1 MPHHGRMPPPG
12 PAPRGQSSSSSIGG
26 HSHGGSNPDQQ
37 SRSASSR
44 PMNGNWQSSKDMGV
58 RREMIQNI
66 VQLLKRSK
74 KKGDITTVLPQMVK
88 QLEVTLYRSAP
99 SFEAY
104 IDKSTLKERL
114 QSIATEISNDVKNN
128 KNRIR
133 GNGHDNNGMQNL
145 GPPPSGDP
153 MSHQGN
159 GMIPGPGPMGP
170 LHGGP
175 VPPGHYPPSGY
186 NHGPPQSQ
194 MPPQS
199 MNRGG
204 KDLVNLGNVNRDMMG
219 ANTSNDNGMNS
230 SGSMNNAFRNMSGT
244 GSLSEGTSAS
254 RSENISREHKERLRK
269 QQQRLLLLHH
279 SSKCQAPEGK
289 CTKTPY
295 CREMKR
301 LWLHMA
307 KCEDYN
313 CRVHHCYSSRT
324 ILSHYRKCKDQECE
338 ICKPVRLSVWRSKAE
353 RNSSDQMPSLGPVPE
368 RENPPPPHSY
378 ASSHMPYIPQPPPG
392 GPPPGPLPVPSN
404 QYPSQPNH
412 LPPQNHLQPQNHVP
426 SQPPLQN
433 NVPMPPPI
441 YRPESQNSGVISSTE
456 PPSNSVENIEWK
468 KRIAHKQQRLL
479 LLRHASKCTA
489 PEGKCEVTPHCHNM
503 KLLWHH
509 ISKCS
514 KKDCDEPHCISSRYV
529 LMHYRKCKDVT
540 CPSCQPVREAI
551 RKGNEN
557 KAKLAKE
564 ASRKR
569 PLEDQHISEEVNS
582 TSQIVVSA
590 PTSSSPIQ
598 KRHRPSEK
606 KADDHTSTLL
616 KSLTVEQIELHIQS
630 LSQVTFLPP
639 KVLKD
644 KCQGLL
650 TMLRNHDDG
659 WVFNAPVDPL
669 ALGLPDY
676 FERIKNPMDLGTINK
691 RLDSGYYR
699 EIKGFDHD
707 IRLTF
712 DNAMLYNEPKTPVH
726 EMAKGLKD
734 LYLQEYTKLIE
745 GMKRE
750 EEERRQSDRACALCG
765 CEKLQFEP
773 PVFFCSGM
781 NCQSKRIHRN
791 RHFYVGGNQYN
802 WCTSCYNELDD
813 SPIHLQDLTLM
824 KKDLVKKKNDET
836 NEETWVQCD
845 ACDRWMHQICGL
857 FNPRQNKND
866 DSVKY
871 TCPLCLLDE
880 RKNTGTPPDTR
891 NPTAEDLPR
900 TKFSEWLED
909 HVSKKVQ
916 EKYEQLALEKSQ
928 SEDIPY
934 DEALKRV
941 SCGGKITIRQVTSGD
956 KKLEVRERMRKRY
969 AHKNYPEEFPYR
981 CKCILVFQNLDGVDV
996 VLFALYVYE
1005 HDEKNPAPNSRT
1017 VYISYLDSVYYM
1029 RPRNLRTFVYHE
1041 ILISYLDYARKRGFA
1056 TVHIWACP
1064 PLKGDDYIFY
1074 AKPEDQKTPKDHR
1087 LRQWYIEMLVECQ
1100 KRNIVGRLTNMYDL
1114 YFAPG
1119 NMDATVV
1126 PYLEGDYFSGEVEA
1140 FIKDVE
1146 DGKGKG
1152 GKAKNKSKKKGN
1164 PSDKTKK
1171 MRKGT
1176 RSGGL
1181 DDDFI
1186 KGDDPESI
1194 DSANDPV
1201 MKQLGDFIKPMKESF
1216 IVAFLNC
1223 EGAKPENLQ
1232 VPRDIEEERQRR
1244 NELKFDRNVVDQE
1257 RNIIKKD
1264 KNGNT
1269 IKIIDDDAEE
1279 LECEILE
1286 TRQDF
1291 LNLCRKNHYQFDQQ
1305 RRAKHTS
1312 MMILWHLHNPDAAK
1326 IVQMCAACGKDILSG
1341 VRYNCPHCTD
1351 YDLCAECYNNPN
1363 TNRGSCTHE
1372 LVPKSVDGDANQNG
1386 AGGSAQLTEAQRKE
1400 RRHHIKLHIQLLEH
1414 ASLCNSQKCTS
1425 SNCAKMKQYLAH
1437 SATCTKGH
1445 QGGCKICK
1453 RILSLLKY
1461 HALSCKSKACPIPN
1475 CDKVKERLRQMRRQ
1489 QQAMDDRR
1497 RQVMN
1502 RQYRMG
1508 HPQN

>member
-1 MPHHGRMPPPG
+1 MPPHGRMPPPG
-12 PAPRGQSSSSSIGG
+12 PTSRGQSSNSSLGG
-26 HSHGGSNPDQQ
+26 HSHGGGSGSIPGHQ
-37 SRSASSR
+37 SRSTGSSSK
-44 PMNGNWQSSKDMGV
+44 PINGNWQSSKDMSV
-58 RREMIQNI
+58 RREMIHNI

-74 KKGDITTVLPQMVK
+74 RRGDITTVLPQMVK

-114 QSIATEISNDVKNN
+114 QSIATEISNDAKHIKNQ
-128 KNRIR
+128 NR
-133 GNGHDNNGMQNL
+133 GSGHGSNGMQSL
-145 GPPPSGDP
+145 GPTSVGDP
-153 MSHQGN
+153 MNPQGN
-159 GMIPGPGPMGP
+159 GGLMAGPSSMGPM
-170 LHGGP
+170 HGGP
-175 VPPGHYPPSGY
+175 MPPGQYPPHGY
-186 NHGPPQSQ
+186 GHGMPPQSQ

-199 MNRGG
+199 MSSSNVRGGGGGGGGG
-204 KDLVNLGNVNRDMMG
+204 KDIVNLGNVNKDMMG
-219 ANTSNDNGMNS
+219 LNSPNDNGIS
-230 SGSMNNAFRNMSGT
+230 SSSSLNNGMYNMSGT
-244 GSLSEGTSAS
+244 GSLAEGKSVSMNTNENYS
-254 RSENISREHKERLRK
+254 RDHKERLRK

-295 CREMKR
+295 CKEMKR

-353 RNSSDQMPSLGPVPE
+353 RIASEQIPNSDIALG
-368 RENPPPPHSY
+368 RENVPPPPAPPY
-378 ASSHMPYIPQPPPG
+378 ASSQVPYMSQPNNG
-392 GPPPGPLPVPSN
+392 SPPGPLPPQPNS
-404 QYPSQPNH
+404 YPSQ
-412 LPPQNHLQPQNHVP
+412 QSYQT
-426 SQPPLQN
+426 SQKSA
-433 NVPMPPPI
+433 VPMPPPN
-441 YRPESQNSGVISSTE
+441 YRPDSQNSGAISSTE
-456 PPSNSVENIEWK
+456 APIDPAENAEWK

-514 KKDCDEPHCISSRYV
+514 KKDCEEPHCISSRYV

-551 RKGNEN
+551 RKGNES
-557 KAKLAKE
+557 KAKLAKD

-569 PLEDQHISEEVNS
+569 PLDDIKQVPQ
-582 TSQIVVSA
+582 TVSN
-590 PTSSSPIQ
+590 PPSSSSPIQ
-598 KRHRPSEK
+598 KRQRQVEK
-606 KADDHTSTLL
+606 KVDDSTSTLL

-630 LSQVTFLPP
+630 LSQVTNLAP

-644 KCQGLL
+644 KCLGLL

-659 WVFNAPVDPL
+659 WVFNAPVDPV

-691 RLDSGYYR
+691 RLDSGSYR
-699 EIKGFDHD
+699 DIKGFDSD
-707 IRLTF
+707 VRLTF
-712 DNAMLYNEPKTPVH
+712 DNAMLYNEPNTPVH
-726 EMAKGLKD
+726 EMAKGLKN
-734 LYLQEYTKLIE
+734 LYLTEYTKLIE
-745 GMKRE
+745 RLKEE
-750 EEERRQSDRACALCG
+750 EEERRRSNRACTLCG

-773 PVFFCSGM
+773 PVFFCSGL

-802 WCTSCYNELDD
+802 WCTSCYNDLDD

-871 TCPLCLLDE
+871 TCPLCLLEE
-880 RKNTGTPPDTR
+880 RKKANSPPDDR

-928 SEDIPY
+928 AEDMPY
-934 DEALKRV
+934 EDALKSV

-956 KKLEVRERMRKRY
+956 KRLEVRERMRKRY

-1029 RPRNLRTFVYHE
+1029 RPRKLRTFVYHE

-1056 TVHIWACP
+1056 TAHIWACP

-1087 LRQWYIEMLVECQ
+1087 LRQWYIDMLVECQ

-1119 NMDATVV
+1119 NLDATVV

-1146 DGKGKG
+1146 DGKGKS
-1152 GKAKNKSKKKGN
+1152 GKAKAKAKKKGN

-1186 KGDDPESI
+1186 KGDDPNLT
-1194 DSANDPV
+1194 DSSNDLV
-1201 MKQLGDFIKPMKESF
+1201 MKQLGEFIKPMKESF
-1216 IVAFLNC
+1216 IVAFLNW
-1223 EGAKPENLQ
+1223 EGIKPENRQ
-1232 VPRDIEEERQRR
+1232 VSKEIEEERQRR
-1244 NELKFDRNVVDQE
+1244 NEARSNICVADDGLKKV
-1257 RNIIKKD
+1257 KKD
-1264 KNGNT
+1264 RRGNP

-1341 VRYNCPHCTD
+1341 IRYNCPHCAD

-1363 TNRGSCTHE
+1363 TNRGSCTHD
-1372 LVPKSVDGDANQNG
+1372 LVPKSVDGDSNQNG
-1386 AGGSAQLTEAQRKE
+1386 TGGKTQLTEAQRKE

-1414 ASLCNSQKCTS
+1414 ASLCNSPKCTS

-1437 SATCTKGH
+1437 SATCKKGP

-1461 HALSCKSKACPIPN
+1461 HALSCKNKTCPIPN
-1475 CDKVKERLRQMRRQ
+1475 CDKVKERLRQMRRE

-1508 HPQN
+1508 HAQS